1 MNNFHNFSFICYTY
15 FVRMGD
21 KMFGKVIRI
30 DNNLVTIENLGRKAL
45 SSLMNCHIVFE
56 DETRK
61 IVGEIVYID
70 EEIVKILLV
79 GEIVEGIFVSGI
91 IKKPSGISNIR
102 IITMQELELI
112 FGKNELNR
120 KNLFLGTSAIYNN
133 LSISVPLNSFFANH
147 SAIIGNTGSGKSC
160 GIARIL
166 QNLFIL
172 NPEKPI
178 NAHIVLFDAYGEYV
192 NAFQEM
198 NNRGLRTVNYTTK
211 MPREGER
218 QLTFPAY
225 FLDVDDL
232 AILLQVSSG
241 EQIPVLSKALKLV
254 TIFKSEDPV
263 MKEYKNDIIANCLLD
278 ILTSGKSSSH
288 IRDQIIA
295 VLSHYNTE
303 TLNLDAIIHQPGYD
317 RTFKQCLLIDDQ
329 GKMNSIF
336 EVVKFLQQFENV
348 NLEKVNVVK
357 DFAYTLDD
365 LYYAL
370 EFALISEGTL
380 NSEESYKQNNILKT
394 RLQTIINSDE
404 KEIFDFGM
412 YTSKEDFI
420 REMFGNTQLVNINLS
435 NLDDRFAKIM
445 TKLYSKLLFNYT
457 TSRVPRGEFSVNI
470 ILEEAHRYVQNDN
483 DVDIIGYNIFD
494 RITKEGR
501 KYGTL
506 LTFITQRPSELSTTA
521 LSQCA
526 NYIVFRVFHPEDL
539 NIVKSMSTNVAEE
552 TLDQVK
558 ALNPGTAFCF
568 GTGFKIPTLVMFG
581 LPNPLPESTSLKIS
595 DLWY

>member
-1 MNNFHNFSFICYTY
+1 
-15 FVRMGD
+15 
-21 KMFGKVIRI
+21 MFGKAIRF
-30 DNNLVTIENLGRKAL
+30 DNNEVTLENLSHKAT
-45 SSLMNCHIVFE
+45 SGLMNCHIVFE

-61 IVGEIVYID
+61 IVGEIIYID
-70 EEIVKILLV
+70 EAIVKVLLV
-79 GEIVEGIFVSGI
+79 GEIVNNTFVSGI
-91 IKKPSGISNIR
+91 IKKPSGITNIR
-102 IITMQELELI
+102 IITMPELELI
-112 FGKNELNR
+112 FGKNELN
-120 KNLFLGTSAIYNN
+120 KDNLFLGKSAIYNN
-133 LSISVPLNSFFANH
+133 LNISVPLNSFFANH

-160 GIARIL
+160 GMARIL
-166 QNLFIL
+166 QNLFL
-172 NPEKPI
+172 ANPIKPF
-178 NAHIVLFDAYGEYV
+178 NAHIILFDAYGEYV
-192 NAFQEM
+192 NAFKAL
-198 NNRGLRTVNYTTK
+198 NSNGLRCENYITK
-211 MPREGER
+211 KNTETEK
-218 QLTFPAY
+218 QLSFPAY

-232 AILLQVSSG
+232 AILLQVQSG
-241 EQIPVLSKALKLV
+241 EQIPVLSKTLKLV
-254 TIFKSEDPV
+254 TIFKSDDPV

-278 ILTSGKSSSH
+278 ILTSGRSSSH

-303 TLNLDAIIHQPGYD
+303 TLNLDSIIHQPGYD
-317 RTFKQCLLIDDQ
+317 RTLRQCLLIDEQ
-329 GKMNSIF
+329 GKMNAIF
-336 EVVKFLQQFENV
+336 EVVKFLQQFESI
-348 NLEKVNVVK
+348 NLEKVNVVN

-370 EFALISEGTL
+370 EFALISEGTI
-380 NSEESYKQNNILKT
+380 NNDESYKQNNILKT
-394 RLQTIINSDE
+394 RLQSIINSPE
-404 KEIFDFGM
+404 IEIFEFSN
-412 YTSKEDFI
+412 YISKEKFV
-420 REMFGNTQLVNINLS
+420 ENMFNNTQLINVNLS
-435 NLDDRFAKIM
+435 FLDDRFAKVM

-457 TSRVPRGEFSVNI
+457 TSREPRGQFSINI

-483 DVDIIGYNIFD
+483 DINIIGYNIFD

-539 NIVKSMSTNVAEE
+539 NIVRSMSTNVAGE
-552 TLDQVK
+552 TLEQIK

-595 DLWY
+595 ELWY